1 MSTKSKP
8 LIPDHMLSKWQ
19 NIVNLMARIV
29 KVPAGL
35 IMKLEKQKIKVFVSS
50 LSKDNPYAPAEESKL
65 NTGLYCE
72 SVIAQR
78 EALLVPN
85 ALKDPYWADNP
96 DIELGM
102 TFYLGYP
109 LIWPD
114 GEIFGT
120 ICVLDCNKND
130 NAIFY
135 RELISDFKDVINS
148 DLRYLEELT
157 TQKRAE
163 TELNNTL
170 DDLEE
175 WVQEHK
181 VKLLKNSDDSKN
193 NISAR
198 KHLDN
203 SFREMDDELE
213 LQTIKIME
221 KKSAFKFLLEQME
234 KEGHEIEEI
243 VLTNINKM
251 VIPFVEKLKKSEIS
265 EKQEA
270 YINII
275 ESNLNQVTSSFT
287 GYPYAKFSNLTPTE
301 LQIVE
306 LIQQGQTTKEIAQIF
321 NLATSTID
329 FHRDNIRQKIGL
341 KHSKTSLSSYLTAYK

>member
-1 MSTKSKP
+1 MSTKLKP
-8 LIPDHMLSKWQ
+8 LITNHMMSKWQ
-19 NIVNLMARIV
+19 NIVDLMARIAN
-29 KVPAGL
+29 VPAGL

-135 RELISDFKDVINS
+135 RELIQRIIF
-148 DLRYLEELT
+148 
-157 TQKRAE
+157 
-163 TELNNTL
+163 
-170 DDLEE
+170 
-175 WVQEHK
+175 
-181 VKLLKNSDDSKN
+181 
-193 NISAR
+193 SAR

-321 NLATSTID
+321 NLAPSTID
-329 FHRDNIRQKIGL
+329 FHRNNIRQKLNL
-341 KHSKTSLSSYLTAYK
+341 KHSKIGLSSYLSTYR

>member
-1 MSTKSKP
+1 MSTKLKP
-8 LIPDHMLSKWQ
+8 LIPNHMMSKWQ
-19 NIVNLMARIV
+19 NIVDLMARIA

-35 IMKLEKQKIKVFVSS
+35 IMKLEKQKIKVFISS
-50 LSKDNPYAPAEESKL
+50 NSKHNPYTPEEEAEL

-72 SVIAQR
+72 SVMNQR
-78 EALLVPN
+78 EALIVPN
-85 ALKDPYWADNP
+85 ALQDPCWEDNP

-102 TFYLGYP
+102 TFYLGFP

-120 ICVLDCNKND
+120 MCVLDSNKND
-130 NAIFY
+130 DAIYY

-148 DLRYLEELT
+148 DLRYLEELAT
-157 TQKRAE
+157 HKKAE

-181 VKLLKNSDDSKN
+181 LKLRKKSDGSKN

-198 KHLDN
+198 KHMDN
-203 SFREMDDELE
+203 SFREMNDELE
-213 LQTIKIME
+213 LKTIKIMA
-221 KKSAFKFLLEQME
+221 KKNAFKFLLEQIE

-251 VIPFVEKLKKSEIS
+251 VMPFINKLKKSEIN
-265 EKQEA
+265 EKQGA

-275 ESNLNQVTSSFT
+275 ESNLDQVTSSFT
-287 GYPYAKFSNLTPTE
+287 GYSYAKFSNLSPTE

-321 NLATSTID
+321 NLAPSTID
-329 FHRDNIRQKIGL
+329 FHRNNIRQKLNL
-341 KHSKTSLSSYLTAYK
+341 KHSKIGLSSYLSTYR

>member
-1 MSTKSKP
+1 
-8 LIPDHMLSKWQ
+8 
-19 NIVNLMARIV
+19 
-29 KVPAGL
+29 
-35 IMKLEKQKIKVFVSS
+35 
-50 LSKDNPYAPAEESKL
+50 
-65 NTGLYCE
+65 
-72 SVIAQR
+72 
-78 EALLVPN
+78 
-85 ALKDPYWADNP
+85 
-96 DIELGM
+96 
-102 TFYLGYP
+102 
-109 LIWPD
+109 
-114 GEIFGT
+114 
-120 ICVLDCNKND
+120 
-130 NAIFY
+130 
-135 RELISDFKDVINS
+135 
-148 DLRYLEELT
+148 
-157 TQKRAE
+157 
-163 TELNNTL
+163 
-170 DDLEE
+170 
-175 WVQEHK
+175 
-181 VKLLKNSDDSKN
+181 
-193 NISAR
+193 
-198 KHLDN
+198 
-203 SFREMDDELE
+203 
-213 LQTIKIME
+213 
-221 KKSAFKFLLEQME
+221 ME